1 MIAIFLLTIFS
12 GCVKQSVLYNKIN
25 DNKQITRNHDEGW
38 FKVKRVV
45 DGDTFIITKH
55 NERVRLIG
63 VDAPE
68 SVKPGEKPELF
79 GREASNY
86 LNKLLAFQEV
96 KLVFDIE
103 KRDKYGRLLAYVYLK
118 DGTFVNASILNEGY
132 ARVLTIP
139 PNTVHAAE
147 FLYLQNMAK
156 KNGKGLWGKS
166 WLSGNLAKK
175 WGGNR

>member
-12 GCVKQSVLYNKIN
+12 GCDKQPVLYNKTN
-25 DNKQITRNHDEGW
+25 DSKQINLHQEDGW

-55 NERVRLIG
+55 NDRVRLIG

-68 SVKPGEKPELF
+68 SVKPGEEPQHY
-79 GREASNY
+79 GHEASNY
-86 LNKLLAFQEV
+86 LNNLLAFQEV
-96 KLVFDIE
+96 KLVFDLDR
-103 KRDKYGRLLAYVYLK
+103 RDKYGRLLAYVYLK
-118 DGTFVNASILNEGY
+118 DGTFVNASLLKEGY

-147 FLYLQNMAK
+147 FLYLQKMAK
-156 KNGKGLWGKS
+156 KNGKG
-166 WLSGNLAKK
+166 
-175 WGGNR
+175 